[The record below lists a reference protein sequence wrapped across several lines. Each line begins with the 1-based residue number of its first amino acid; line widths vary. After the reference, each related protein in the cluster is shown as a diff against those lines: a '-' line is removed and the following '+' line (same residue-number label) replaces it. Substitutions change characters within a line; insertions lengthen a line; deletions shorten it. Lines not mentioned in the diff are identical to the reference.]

1 MNVMRWI
8 RAALRLLALTTF
20 TAVAYLLLMAGV
32 ALSAPWRG
40 RKPRKGPGLRTWM
53 FQRWSRGV
61 LVLLGVRLETHG
73 TPPRAPFVLVSNH
86 LSYLDVLVLASRVP
100 CVFVAQA
107 DVAGWPAIGRLC
119 RAADTVFIDRG
130 NKRDIPRVMHR
141 IRGILT
147 GGRGVVLFPEGT
159 TSAGADVGPFRPSL
173 LETAAAADLPVSYAA
188 LSYRTPRGSVP
199 AHLAVCWWGDMP
211 FGGHFLELLGLPEI
225 RATLS
230 FGESGIQEGDRKILA
245 RRLHHAVER
254 RFQPVV

>member
-1 MNVMRWI
+1 MNGMRWI
-8 RAALRLLALTTF
+8 RATLRLLALIAF
-20 TAVAYLLLMAGV
+20 TAVAYLSLMAGV
-32 ALSAPWRG
+32 VLSAPWRG
-40 RKPRKGPGLRTWM
+40 KPRKGPGLRTWM
-53 FQRWSRGV
+53 FQRWSRGM

-147 GGRGVVLFPEGT
+147 SGRGVVLFPEGT

-173 LETAAAADLPVSYAA
+173 LETAAAADLPPLNFS
-188 LSYRTPRGSVP
+188 ST
-199 AHLAVCWWGDMP
+199 
-211 FGGHFLELLGLPEI
+211 
-225 RATLS
+225 S
-230 FGESGIQEGDRKILA
+230 F
-245 RRLHHAVER
+245 
-254 RFQPVV
+254 